1 MTRTCAVAKSVKVEE
16 RKLGFLEGMEKRRVL
31 EK

>member
-1 MTRTCAVAKSVKVEE
+1 MIKTCAVAKWVKVEE
-16 RKLGFLEGMEKRRVL
+16 RKLGFLEGIEKRRVL